1 MDMFTCLSVAFVLGG
16 LIGFERQ
23 YRQRTAGLKTNILVS
38 VGAAVFVNMSFQL
51 FDTEGAIRVA
61 ACVVSGI
68 GFLGAGVI
76 MREAGSVVGINT
88 AAILWCS
95 AAVGSCAGAGLAWEA
110 FLATL
115 FILATNTFL
124 LPLTKAIN
132 KRPIALSNM
141 EGVCAVFVIASR
153 KNGKEALNH
162 LRAEFKKSEYHLRR
176 LDIHP
181 FGSDELKIVA
191 VINSTS
197 ADEKGLDSI
206 VDALSEKGE
215 ISQSYWSSGVTA

>member
-1 MDMFTCLSVAFVLGG
+1 MDTFICLSVAFVLGG

-38 VGAAVFVNMSFQL
+38 VGAAVFVNMSHHL
-51 FDTEGAIRVA
+51 FGTEGAIRVA

-76 MREAGSVVGINT
+76 MREAGSVVGLNT

-95 AAVGSCAGAGLAWEA
+95 AAVGSCAGAGLDREA
-110 FLATL
+110 VIATI
-115 FILATNTFL
+115 FILVTNTFL
-124 LPLTKAIN
+124 LPLTKAVS
-132 KRPIALSNM
+132 KRPIALSDM
-141 EGVCAVFVIASR
+141 EGVCAIFIIASR
-153 KNGKEALNH
+153 KNGKSALKH
-162 LRAEFKKSEYHLRR
+162 LRAEFKKRDYPLRR

-197 ADEKGLDSI
+197 ADEKGLDSL
-206 VDALSEKGE
+206 VDALSENE
-215 ISQSYWSSGVTA
+215 QINQTYWSSGVTV